1 MREQSGGILTP
12 ERERERERERE
23 EKSGVRERIWR
34 GRAGNA
40 TKKWIILTHE

>member
-12 ERERERERERE
+12 VRERERERE

-40 TKKWIILTHE
+40 TKKWIILTHK